1 MSHIQFPSLLQ
12 YLWGCGGGGGGRRG
26 WRAESGAWQVEGDVV
41 LVAADYTSEVHPQG
55 IQRAG
60 VLRCVKLVGNLFKA
74 AICLRQKKQF

>member
-1 MSHIQFPSLLQ
+1 M
-12 YLWGCGGGGGGRRG
+12 
-26 WRAESGAWQVEGDVV
+26 

>member
-1 MSHIQFPSLLQ
+1 M
-12 YLWGCGGGGGGRRG
+12 
-26 WRAESGAWQVEGDVV
+26 

-74 AICLRQKKQF
+74 AICLRQKKPF